1 MVKKLKR
8 FLIASLIV
16 TFLLSSVASLSFAQD
31 DDGVID
37 FYTVFSKDDVNK
49 NRVGNSVYNWS
60 IYMPQDAYIN
70 KDPKGSYFSMSS
82 SSYKANI
89 SVEAILNKEGFSS
102 LDEILLYGSDI
113 INSYGSV
120 SKIYSLKKGKD
131 KNGQEYI
138 EITSVYTDSYYV
150 FVDEEESS
158 GTFNLTRIYLSKN
171 KKYNYIYR
179 LTISMDLNF
188 YTEHKNL
195 LYKIADSFELQFDS
209 KNPNIKDLADNVT
222 SWRVHKNTSYGWQI
236 DLPPYW
242 KSTDIYNFEY
252 NSSTQSFAPLYTDEE
267 MGLNTQKQQDVVTT
281 PPQGEQQE
289 YDEYLSV
296 SFVAN
301 SNVSFDKW
309 VELEMKNIELYNKSL
324 CKIISSKTLNINGA
338 KAKLFELNLR
348 KSLQKNFVE
357 KRMYVDFNNNKYFV
371 KLYVKEDKYNKDKQ
385 KYDRI
390 INSFKPIPAKS
401 KYLDY
406 ILWTGDLKPQNTF
419 KTVKLNKAPFEMSI
433 SKDYKTN
440 IPYYYY
446 SYHTQVI
453 NVTTLPISQGISD
466 VETITLYNTPYSTLT
481 INGGINLDPAE
492 KIIKNAMQ
500 AWVESNEYK
509 SKTVDMN
516 LQKYSTG
523 ELTIYKFTYVY
534 NLSKLSDLAKGNS
547 NRDFN
552 FLSLQN
558 RVIYMIKYKQ
568 YYYTVDLSIPVLYWN
583 NTTLDNFTKSINT
596 IKIDKMNFSKLNMKF
611 VNENLEKFK
620 KKDSE

>member
-8 FLIASLIV
+8 FLIASLLV
-16 TFLLSSVASLSFAQD
+16 TFLISLVAPFSFAQD

-49 NRVGNSVYNWS
+49 NRVGNSIYNWS

-113 INSYGSV
+113 INNYGSV

-138 EITSVYTDSYYV
+138 EITSVYTDSFYV

-158 GTFNLTRIYLSKN
+158 GTFNFTRIYLSKN

-242 KSTDIYNFEY
+242 KSTDIYNLEY

-309 VELEMKNIELYNKSL
+309 VELEMKNVELYNKSL

-338 KAKLFELNLR
+338 KAKLFELNIR

-401 KYLDY
+401 KYLDS
-406 ILWTGDLKPQNTF
+406 ILWTGDLKPQSTS
-419 KTVKLNKAPFEMSI
+419 KTVKLSKAPFEMNI

-446 SYHTQVI
+446 SYYTQVI
-453 NVTTLPISQGISD
+453 NATALPISQGISD

-509 SKTVDMN
+509 SKTVDMS

-534 NLSKLSDLAKGNS
+534 NLSKLPNLAKGNP

-568 YYYTVDLSIPVLYWN
+568 YYYTIDLSVPVLYWN
-583 NTTLDNFTKSINT
+583 NITLDNFVKSINT
-596 IKIDKMNFSKLNMKF
+596 IKIDKVNFSKLNMKF
-611 VNENLEKFK
+611 VNEDLEKFK
-620 KKDSE
+620 KKNNE

>member
-1 MVKKLKR
+1 MTKNLKR
-8 FLIASLIV
+8 FLTILLLFVFLVSSATSL
-16 TFLLSSVASLSFAQD
+16 AFAQD

-49 NRVGNSVYNWS
+49 NRVGNSIYNWS

-89 SVEAILNKEGFSS
+89 SVESILNKEGFSS
-102 LDEILLYGSDI
+102 LDEILLYGSNI
-113 INSYGSV
+113 INSPDTAF
-120 SKIYSLKKGKD
+120 KIYSLKKGKD
-131 KNGQEYI
+131 KKGQEYI
-138 EITSVYTDSYYV
+138 EITSVYTDSFYV

-267 MGLNTQKQQDVVTT
+267 IGLNTQNQQNAISAQDQFQQQD
-281 PPQGEQQE
+281 

-301 SNVSFDKW
+301 SNTDFNKW
-309 VELEMKNIELYNKSL
+309 LATEMQNIELYNKSL
-324 CKIISSKTLNINGA
+324 CKIISNRDLNINGA
-338 KAKLFELNLR
+338 KAKLIELSIQ
-348 KSLQKNFVE
+348 KSLKKRVVE
-357 KRMYVDFNNNKYFV
+357 KRMYVDFDKNKYLV
-371 KLYVKEDKYNKDKQ
+371 KLYVIEDKYKKDKQ

-390 INSFKPIPAKS
+390 INSFKPVPTKS
-401 KYLDY
+401 KYLDS
-406 ILWTGDLKPQNTF
+406 ILWTGDLKPQNNF
-419 KTVKLNKAPFEMSI
+419 KTVKLNIAPFEMNI
-433 SKDYKTN
+433 PKEYKTN
-440 IPYYYY
+440 IPYYFYGYY
-446 SYHTQVI
+446 TQI
-453 NVTTLPISQGISD
+453 IGTATFPLSQGISD
-466 VETITLYNTPYSTLT
+466 VETLTLYNTPYSVLT
-481 INGGINLDPAE
+481 INGGINVDTVD
-492 KIIKNAMQ
+492 KIIKNTMQ
-500 AWVESNEYK
+500 LWVESSEYK
-509 SKTVDMN
+509 SKTVDMK
-516 LQKYSTG
+516 LQKYSNQDIS
-523 ELTIYKFTYVY
+523 IYKLTYVY
-534 NLSKLSDLAKGNS
+534 NINKLSELAKGNP

-552 FLSLQN
+552 FLNLQN
-558 RVIYMIKYKQ
+558 RVIFMIKYRQ
-568 YYYTVDLSIPVLYWN
+568 YYYTIDLSVPVLYWN
-583 NTTLDNFTKSINT
+583 SSTLDSFSKSIST
-596 IKIDKMNFSKLNMKF
+596 VKIDKISFSKLNIKF
-611 VNENLEKFK
+611 NSEDLEKFR
-620 KKDSE
+620 KKDN